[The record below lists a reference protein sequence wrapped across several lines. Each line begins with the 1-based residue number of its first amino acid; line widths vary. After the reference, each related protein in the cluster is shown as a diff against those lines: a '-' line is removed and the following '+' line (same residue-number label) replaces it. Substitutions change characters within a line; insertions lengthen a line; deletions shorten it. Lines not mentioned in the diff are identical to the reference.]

1 MSIDTDIR
9 RNGDAFAALA
19 EGRHRDPFALL
30 GLHSLGKSRVVRTFQ
45 PKAKQV
51 DLIDADG
58 SYLADMRKVHSDGL
72 FVAAMPPRKR
82 RYRLRVTTHDGRT
95 EDIED
100 AYRFPQSLGDI
111 DLYLLGEGSDLQIY
125 NKLGAQV
132 ISLEGVRGTRFAVW
146 APNASRVS
154 VVGARPSH

>member
-30 GLHSLGKSRVVRTFQ
+30 GAHSVGKSRVVRTFQ
-45 PKAKQV
+45 PQAKQV

-58 SYLADMRKVHSDGL
+58 NHLADMQKVHSDGL

-82 RYRLRVTTHDGRT
+82 RYRLRVTTHDGHT

-100 AYRFPQSLGDI
+100 AYHFPQSLGDI

-125 NKLGAQV
+125 NKLGARV
-132 ISLEGVRGTRFAVW
+132 ISLE
-146 APNASRVS
+146 
-154 VVGARPSH
+154 